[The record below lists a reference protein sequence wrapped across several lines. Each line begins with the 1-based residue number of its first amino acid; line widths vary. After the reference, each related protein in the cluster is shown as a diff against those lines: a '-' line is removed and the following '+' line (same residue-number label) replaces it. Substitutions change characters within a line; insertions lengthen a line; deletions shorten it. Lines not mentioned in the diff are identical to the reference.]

1 METTI
6 CIRHTK
12 IVKLIIIKSGLKMTN
27 NNGKTKIISSGLFYI
42 YLAGVIAFIFLGP
55 KPYYTKCSRGSA
67 RDKACYSNIRVLQ
80 GAVEMYNM
88 DSKTM
93 MTTLDQTILK
103 EGHYFRDKNI
113 LVCPETHKEYLGD
126 DLTGKGYIYCDYHG
140 DLEGNRYDKSKGRPF
155 TESEKRRNEI
165 NKYIGDCVEKVPY
178 ALMWP
183 VLLVV
188 VALQSF

>member
-1 METTI
+1 MPYKNS
-6 CIRHTK
+6 K
-12 IVKLIIIKSGLKMTN
+12 ILLLFNQDKKMTEKK
-27 NNGKTKIISSGLFYI
+27 GKAKIFSSGLFYI
-42 YLAGVIAFIFLGP
+42 YLTGVIAFIFLGP
-55 KPYYTKCSRGSA
+55 KPYYIRCSRGSA
-67 RDKACYSNIRVLQ
+67 RDKICYSNIRVLQ

-93 MTTLDQTILK
+93 MTTLDQATLR
-103 EGHYFRDKNI
+103 EGHYIKDKDN

-126 DLTGKGYIYCDYHG
+126 DLTGNGYIYCDYHG
-140 DLEGNRYDKSKGRPF
+140 DLEGNRYDKSKGPPL
-155 TESEKRRNEI
+155 TESQKRRNEI

-188 VALQSF
+188 IASQSF